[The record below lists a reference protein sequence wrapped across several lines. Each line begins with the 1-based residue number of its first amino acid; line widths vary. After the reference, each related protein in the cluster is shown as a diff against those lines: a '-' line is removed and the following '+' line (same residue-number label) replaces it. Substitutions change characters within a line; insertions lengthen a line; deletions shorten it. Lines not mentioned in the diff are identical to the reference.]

1 MRILLVQPGRHRNMI
16 GFSDIIRPEPLVLEI
31 LAACL
36 PGHEVEI
43 LDLRVEDGLEE
54 KLKSFKPDVV
64 GVTGYTTVVPAMHG
78 VCQLAKSLNPRVVT
92 VVGGYHASLMP
103 QDFDR
108 DYVDVI
114 TVGEGERIIAEL
126 VDALERGRS
135 LDKVDGLIYRKDG
148 RQVTTKP
155 RAMIAD
161 LDSTP
166 LPSRHLSERNRDKY
180 HFHFWSRPALVET
193 ARGCPYRCTFCSVW
207 KFHKKICRFKTP
219 ERVLI
224 ELKQLDS
231 PEIVAFVDDNF
242 LQNIRRAERIYQLI
256 KDEGIQTKY
265 WMQARADSIV
275 RHPEIIEK
283 WASIGLTTILIGF
296 EKFRE
301 DELDSLNKK
310 SSIKTNEKCMEVM
323 RKYGVEMWGGFIVD
337 PQWTREDFDACID
350 YVRGMKI
357 TFPQF
362 TVLTPLPGTE
372 FYEEKKSQLITD
384 NYEVFDFL
392 HTVLPTRL
400 PAEEFYQNMARLY
413 TTCTLSLSDIRQ
425 RIRSGRFPATTLE
438 RVRGLL
444 ADVTSADAY
453 IRTMGNLKTG
463 ASTSNT

>member
-1 MRILLVQPGRHRNMI
+1 MI

-43 LDLRVEDGLEE
+43 LDLRVEEGLEE
-54 KLKSFKPDVV
+54 KLKSFQPDVV
-64 GVTGYTTVVPAMHG
+64 GVTGYTTVVPAMHN
-78 VCQLAKSLNPRVVT
+78 VCKLAKSINPRTVT

-103 QDFDR
+103 HDFDR

-126 VDALERGRS
+126 VDAIEHGRS

-148 RQVTTKP
+148 QQVTTKT
-155 RAMIAD
+155 RAMIAN

-166 LPSRHLSERNRDKY
+166 FPARHLAERNHEKY

-219 ERVLI
+219 ERVMS
-224 ELKQLDS
+224 ELRQLDR
-231 PEIVAFVDDNF
+231 EIICFVDDNF
-242 LQNIRRAERIYQLI
+242 LQNIRRSERIYQLI
-256 KDEGIQTKY
+256 KDEGYQTKY
-265 WMQARADSIV
+265 WIQARADSIV

-301 DELDSLNKK
+301 DELDSLNK
-310 SSIKTNEKCMEVM
+310 SSSVKTNERCMEIM
-323 RKYGVEMWGGFIVD
+323 RQYGVEMWGGFIVD

-350 YVRGMKI
+350 YVRSMKI

-372 FYEEKKSQLITD
+372 FYEQMRSQLITD

-400 PAEEFYQNMARLY
+400 PIEEFYQNMARLY

-425 RIRSGRFPATTLE
+425 RIRSGRFPVATLE

-463 ASTSNT
+463 ASTSSR